1 MQSGNV
7 FIKPNNVT
15 EMAVDPY
22 IFLMKITHFDT
33 DRCKEYTYYQP
44 WLPAMS
50 FHSHYR
56 STSVYFPCTETKV
69 HQKLEKYENKNV

>member
-15 EMAVDPY
+15 EMAVDPF

-33 DRCKEYTYYQP
+33 DRWKEYTYY
-44 WLPAMS
+44 
-50 FHSHYR
+50 
-56 STSVYFPCTETKV
+56 
-69 HQKLEKYENKNV
+69 

>member
-33 DRCKEYTYYQP
+33 DRCKEFTYY
-44 WLPAMS
+44 
-50 FHSHYR
+50 
-56 STSVYFPCTETKV
+56 
-69 HQKLEKYENKNV
+69 